1 MRFERIREPQEFA
14 ERVWPFVAERVE
26 RNVIGTLLLDVQA
39 GSYDQYLLATGLDDD
54 GRVVWVGMRV
64 APWYLLTSDLD
75 PALADAL
82 VGWWQRF
89 DPQLNGVDGPP
100 ETARAIAD
108 AWAARSGVPTR
119 LQISEAMHVLSEVTD
134 PPHGRA
140 SGELRAARGADRELL
155 TDWMVAFQQEAGWPG
170 LGREEAARG
179 VDMRMARDG
188 MLIWDDGRP
197 VSLVGL
203 NRVVAGVARIGPV
216 YTPPSLRGR
225 GYATSAVAATS
236 RCALAG
242 GAERCMLFTDLANPT
257 SNKIYAEVGY
267 RRTGAW
273 EQHVFESRL

>member
-108 AWAARSGVPTR
+108 AWAARSGAPTR

-236 RCALAG
+236 RRALAG